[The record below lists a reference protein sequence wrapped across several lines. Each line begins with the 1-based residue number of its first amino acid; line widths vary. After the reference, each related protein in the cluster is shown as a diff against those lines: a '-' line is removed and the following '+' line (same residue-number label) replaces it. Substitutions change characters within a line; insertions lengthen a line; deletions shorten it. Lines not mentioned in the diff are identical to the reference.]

1 MDEKSKFFKEQD
13 KEILCDQNGEL
24 MPSGKCGGDE
34 LCTGPHHPDY
44 AECGKEILCEPSKS
58 YKKENTICL
67 LDGSLKFE

>member
-1 MDEKSKFFKEQD
+1 
-13 KEILCDQNGEL
+13 

-67 LDGSLKFE
+67 LDGFKNSNEENYF